1 VPRAQCRAAACFVIV
16 CVAGLTWNG
25 GLRAHEIPTDVTAHV
40 IVKPDGDQLR
50 LLVRVPLEAMQ
61 DVEFPTFGPG
71 YLDIRRA
78 EPRLRDAAT
87 VWLANAI
94 EVYEGGRP
102 LGRPAL
108 RAVRAS
114 VPSDRSFTGYDSA
127 LAHVLAPPLSAD
139 TQIVWQQA
147 LLDVLL
153 DVPIDSQDAD
163 FSIRPN
169 LQRLGLRVTTALRFV
184 APDGAVR
191 VFELAGDPG
200 VVPLDPR
207 WSGAA
212 LRFVRQGFRHILG
225 GADHLLFLL
234 CLVMPLRRELRAL
247 VGVATAFTVAHS
259 TTLIASAYGLAP
271 DVLWFG
277 PLIETLIAASIFYM
291 AVENVVAAN
300 VQGRWALAFG
310 FGLVHGFGFS
320 FALRNTLQFAG
331 DHVLTSLLSFNI
343 GVELGQVAVLVL
355 MVAALNAA
363 YRFVASERLGT
374 VVVSVIVAHTAW
386 HRMAERF
393 AVLRQFDVGWA
404 DLYAAA
410 AGSGLVWLAGGLV
423 AAGTLWLAVT
433 RSIGKR
439 RTGRE
444 AAAGAGRD

>member
-1 VPRAQCRAAACFVIV
+1 
-16 CVAGLTWNG
+16 
-25 GLRAHEIPTDVTAHV
+25 
-40 IVKPDGDQLR
+40 
-50 LLVRVPLEAMQ
+50 
-61 DVEFPTFGPG
+61 
-71 YLDIRRA
+71 
-78 EPRLRDAAT
+78 
-87 VWLANAI
+87 
-94 EVYEGGRP
+94 
-102 LGRPAL
+102 
-108 RAVRAS
+108 
-114 VPSDRSFTGYDSA
+114 
-127 LAHVLAPPLSAD
+127 
-139 TQIVWQQA
+139 
-147 LLDVLL
+147 
-153 DVPIDSQDAD
+153 VPIDSQDAD